1 MHNSTRTLIPR
12 TSLPII
18 PLPPKVKV
26 PLKRHITLPII
37 SISSPASPGINNLPA
52 PTDPLS
58 HYTDLLS
65 CAGSSDPLSCASSS
79 DPLSSASSPRLSNLM
94 RGHKKRHSHSGS
106 HGFHVEVLR
115 EVDEIS
121 SPILKG
127 VYRPQSHYLNSF
139 LSFFSPPSSASS
151 SI

>member
-1 MHNSTRTLIPR
+1 
-12 TSLPII
+12 
-18 PLPPKVKV
+18 
-26 PLKRHITLPII
+26 
-37 SISSPASPGINNLPA
+37 
-52 PTDPLS
+52 
-58 HYTDLLS
+58 
-65 CAGSSDPLSCASSS
+65 
-79 DPLSSASSPRLSNLM
+79 M

-139 LSFFSPPSSASS
+139 LLPTFFSFPLHLWWSNLLLKLIKLREIFASMQYTKY
-151 SI
+151 